1 MFFQIILQTRQYI
14 LTWVCRRFSH
24 KEITIL
30 EKNKIE
36 IRICILMSK
45 VQVKWNFLSKVL
57 AFFNK
62 FSASSLLIGPWNHS
76 SFMSW
81 SFIELTS
88 GKLPTG
94 ALVANGPENVIN
106 GIKNCVISTKCSIS
120 LMSFWYLSAP
130 IQLGINILNI
140 IWYNLSKIFDCYS
153 FWSTRLQIF

>member
-45 VQVKWNFLSKVL
+45 VQVKWNFLSKTL
-57 AFFNK
+57 TFFNK

-94 ALVANGPENVIN
+94 ALVANGPKNVIN
-106 GIKNCVISTKCSIS
+106 RITDFYQSST
-120 LMSFWYLSAP
+120 
-130 IQLGINILNI
+130 
-140 IWYNLSKIFDCYS
+140 SKIIYQ
-153 FWSTRLQIF
+153 LQSDFLI